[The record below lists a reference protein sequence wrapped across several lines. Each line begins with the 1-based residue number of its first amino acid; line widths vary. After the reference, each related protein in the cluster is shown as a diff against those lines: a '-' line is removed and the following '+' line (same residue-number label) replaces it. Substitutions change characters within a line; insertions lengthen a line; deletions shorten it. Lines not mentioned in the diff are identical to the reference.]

1 MITEETRLL
10 KEAKEN
16 LKSYQATIQKYKV
29 DGKVFQQG
37 FKKDGTPET
46 NVDVA
51 MRMIEYYKK
60 QIDELSYFEEI
71 WLQ

>member
-16 LKSYQATIQKYKV
+16 LKSYQAVIQKYKIN
-29 DGKVFQQG
+29 GKVFQQG
-37 FKKDGTPET
+37 FKKDGTPDT

-51 MRMIEYYKK
+51 RRMIEYYKK
-60 QIDELSYFEEI
+60 QIEELSHFEESAI
-71 WLQ
+71 

>member
-37 FKKDGTPET
+37 FKKDGTPDT
-46 NVDVA
+46 NVEIA
-51 MRMIEYYKK
+51 ERAIEYYKK
-60 QIDELSYFEEI
+60 QIEELSHFEQI
-71 WLQ
+71 

>member
-37 FKKDGTPET
+37 FKKDGTPDT
-46 NVDVA
+46 NVEIA
-51 MRMIEYYKK
+51 ERAIEYYKK
-60 QIDELSYFEEI
+60 QIEELSHFE
-71 WLQ
+71 